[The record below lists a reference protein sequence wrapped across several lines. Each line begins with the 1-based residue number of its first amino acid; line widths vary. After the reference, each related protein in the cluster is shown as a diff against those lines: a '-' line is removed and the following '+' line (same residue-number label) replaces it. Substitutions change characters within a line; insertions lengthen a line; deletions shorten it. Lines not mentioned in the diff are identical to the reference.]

1 MSRSAKDDGLAT
13 ERSVTLRL
21 ESFAWETIEREAAG
35 EGLTAAELITF
46 SVLYYLA
53 DIDSGRI
60 SRRISRS
67 PYPRLLEDRFNA
79 DRLERWPASL
89 PETPANDPD

>member
-1 MSRSAKDDGLAT
+1 VSRSAKDHELAT

-21 ESFAWETIEREAAG
+21 ESFAWDTIEREAAR
-35 EGLTAAELITF
+35 EGLTAAELIAF

-53 DIDSGRI
+53 DMDSGRI

-67 PYPRLLEDRFNA
+67 PYPRLLEDRFNG
-79 DRLERWPASL
+79 DLERWPASL